1 MEKRTLLAIVLS
13 LGVMIGFLWLQSVL
27 YPPAQP
33 KPPSEQVQSPA
44 TVAESPVPAPVTE
57 RIEEPQPQD
66 TQVSAFPEVATEEIM
81 EETVVVETDLI
92 RVVLSNAGG
101 DIVSFRLKNH
111 LDHGEP
117 VEMIFAGKSGSQA
130 FSVALGNMEDV
141 ISKRV
146 MPISS
151 NFRVRRISNL
161 IVEFS
166 GDFLNPSGGT
176 FTLIKRF
183 EFKPGEYM
191 FELTIGLN
199 GGNSIDT
206 FNFRGAAY
214 TLAFSPQIGPGFEK
228 LDQRYE
234 YRRYMTYKA
243 KLKTEKVTE
252 REPLIIE
259 SQPAWAAITGKYF
272 ALIALPYANQY
283 SLAFSALPESGI
295 PNASRLYITRPAFNS
310 SRLEDKYH
318 FYLGPKNQ
326 ETLSTYNRG
335 DNGFKL
341 FDTDLF
347 EIANSKGFLAPLEK
361 VLKWLL
367 QIFYKII
374 PNYGVAII
382 LLTLL
387 VRLLMFPLTKKGS
400 ESTLRMQA
408 LSPKIKEIQ
417 AKYKDNPQKMNAE
430 MAEFYKKEGY
440 NPLSGC
446 LPMIIQIPIFF
457 AMYNLFNNHF
467 DLRGAMFIPGWIPDL
482 SAPEAIYNF
491 PDGFKLPILGWTAL
505 RLLPFIY
512 VGSQLI
518 YGKVTQTPDQQ
529 GNSQMKFMLYIM
541 PIAFFFI
548 LYDVPSGLLIY
559 WIMSNLLTLVQ
570 QVIINKFIL
579 HNKAAI
585 AEAEPK
591 HVIAP
596 NIPRKKKKK

>member
-13 LGVMIGFLWLQSVL
+13 LGVMVGFLWLQSVL
-27 YPPAQP
+27 YPPPEP
-33 KPPSEQVQSPA
+33 KQTSEQTSQSPA
-44 TVAESPVPAPVTE
+44 TVAESPTPAPTTE
-57 RIEEPQPQD
+57 RIDEPQA
-66 TQVSAFPEVATEEIM
+66 TQVSSLPEAAAEEIR
-81 EETVVVETDLI
+81 EETVVVETDLLW
-92 RVVLSNAGG
+92 VVLSNTGG

-117 VEMIFAGKSGSQA
+117 VEMIFAGSSGSQA
-130 FSVALGNMEDV
+130 FAIALGNMEDV
-141 ISKRV
+141 IAKRV
-146 MPISS
+146 LPINS
-151 NFRVRRISNL
+151 NFRIRRISNL

-166 GDFLNPSGGT
+166 RDFLNPSGGS
-176 FTLIKRF
+176 FTLVKRY

-199 GGNSIDT
+199 GGNSTDS

-214 TLAFSPQIGPGFEK
+214 TLAFGPQIGPGFEK

-234 YRRYMTYKA
+234 YRRYMTYKG
-243 KLKTEKVTE
+243 KLKTEKVNE
-252 REPLIIE
+252 RDPLIIE
-259 SQPAWAAITGKYF
+259 TQPAWAAITGKYF

-283 SLAFSALPESGI
+283 SLAFYASPESGI
-295 PNASRLYITRPAFNS
+295 PNASRLYISRPAYNS

-367 QIFYKII
+367 QIFYMVI

-382 LLTLL
+382 LVTLV

-430 MAEFYKKEGY
+430 MAEFYRKEGY

-491 PDGFKLPILGWTAL
+491 QNGFKLPILGWTAI

-512 VGSQLI
+512 VGSQLL

-541 PIAFFFI
+541 PIVFFFI

-559 WIMSNLLTLVQ
+559 WIMSNVLTLVQ

-579 HNKAAI
+579 HKKGVV
-585 AEAEPK
+585 AEAERKP
-591 HVIAP
+591 VIAP
-596 NIPRKKKKK
+596 NIPRKKRKK